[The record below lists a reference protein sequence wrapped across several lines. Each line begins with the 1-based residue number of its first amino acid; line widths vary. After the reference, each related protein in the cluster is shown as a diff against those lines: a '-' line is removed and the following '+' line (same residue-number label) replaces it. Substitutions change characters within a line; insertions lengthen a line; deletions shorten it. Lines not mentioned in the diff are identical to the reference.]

1 MGSEVQILPGP
12 PPSTPLG
19 VDRNAVYRAFLFLSS
34 LLTSLSFFAYFTYV
48 VHRLRWGCSSAGR
61 APALQAGGHRFEPVH
76 LHQIRLDL
84 VQNLTLPRFC
94 LSLLSCLFVF
104 LVFLAFL
111 AWFFC
116 APCCAAPGLKQ
127 DHRRREVVPFAA
139 GLSCHSQR
147 RAGDPATLMPRDSGR
162 VFFKL

>member
-1 MGSEVQILPGP
+1 VGSEVQILPGP

-19 VDRNAVYRAFLFLSS
+19 VDRNARLSGVSLVFLLSC
-34 LLTSLSFFAYFTYV
+34 LFFFLTSL

-76 LHQIRLDL
+76 LHQTRLSL

-94 LSLLSCLFVF
+94 LSSF
-104 LVFLAFL
+104 LVCFLSSMRASMLRGFVGS
-111 AWFFC
+111 A
-116 APCCAAPGLKQ
+116 
-127 DHRRREVVPFAA
+127 DRRREVVPFDA

-147 RAGDPATLMPRDSGR
+147 RAGDPASLMPRDSGR